1 MKTRLFIV
9 LAAMGL
15 LASCAKEKEVTPV
28 VPQGPTMIQV
38 GIDPATKTHMG
49 ELVGGE
55 RKIYWSNGDK
65 IAINGTASEELSG
78 LDDATQTASFSFAEA
93 PTAPYKVLYPA
104 SAYVDAN
111 SISLP
116 DFQSWV
122 NGSFADD
129 MVPMAGYSA
138 DGNNITVGYLCAVLK
153 VSVKRAASTP
163 DEDKLLGVRFR
174 GRNGEQVKGK
184 FTIDYTS
191 GTLTGAS
198 SADGDKEVR
207 VYQTLPTETAAV
219 YFVTVPAGTYAS
231 GFELVVEDENHH
243 YMTRTKS
250 GSVTLQAGTIYN
262 VAEFEFVPTATELGV
277 EIASAEDLV
286 AFATAYNNKEYAS
299 QGEHLLATLTADI
312 AFDATTSAAF
322 NTTKG
327 IGLKINYYGDTEDYY
342 FEGEFNGNGHTIS
355 GLQATT
361 PLFKAT
367 RTAFIH
373 EFTIDNSCTFAF
385 AHNNSS
391 EMDYG
396 AVIGYHRGTLDNVTV
411 AADITLA
418 GEDITQVSAL
428 GGLVGRDVIG
438 TVKECVYSGNI
449 TVSDAFTVNAKRTYI
464 GGLVGYMSNPDGKVT
479 DCSFE
484 GTLDFSGR
492 VTSTDKNYPYLMI
505 GGIIGSN
512 PGTVSGCNVKDTK
525 TKDIT
530 MDNDNTYT
538 ATIQNHTRK
547 AYHVAQG
554 GIAGQNSGTIS
565 NCENTASIKNF
576 VLSNDVKDGT
586 SADANSRY
594 YDLGGI
600 VGLNLADGTVSSCTN
615 VGLIESR
622 STPRIQKIGG
632 IVGYNLGAVSGC
644 VNNTSGS
651 ATGDIYLT
659 TTNIAPYSLRVGEV
673 GGIIGNNAGT
683 VSDVQNYAIIRMD
696 RTENAAGVEIKFGG
710 ICGLTSAAIDG
721 GALKNIVNNGNI
733 SDEYNGSTVT
743 TAGIRLGG
751 IVGSAQASVKNVRN
765 LGDVIMKLSAANVMS
780 LLYMGGVAGEVRGM
794 SEDPIDVVISGCE
807 NKGVVFFNVNSKN
820 AGHTDNYA
828 GGIFGKNFKSNVAVS
843 DCTNEGYIHGGN
855 STKNNGKTFYVGG
868 IAAYLDGASTISN
881 CENTGV
887 LLNDQFNNTITNVG
901 STFQGGIAGFVKGT
915 ETARITISTVT
926 SNVSSGET
934 ITGGRRG
941 YTGGAVGYGEYV
953 DITNAT
959 STNSYGGGSGYYYGG
974 IAGWIV
980 NSTITGST
988 YSGTAIESSQVQG
1001 VGGIVCTL
1009 DAGSVIDGCSSYLNS
1024 ITHGANACVDGDI
1037 AAKSVAGSTIKN
1049 SHHTGTYGICSD
1061 TNFTDGG
1068 GNAAD
1073 L

>member
-78 LDDATQTASFSFAEA
+78 LDDATQTASFGFAEA

-116 DFQSWV
+116 DFQSWA

-174 GRNGEQVKGK
+174 GRNAEQVKGK
-184 FTIDYTS
+184 FTIDYTN

-207 VYQTLPTETAAV
+207 VYQTLSTETSAV
-219 YFVTVPAGTYAS
+219 YFVTVPAGTYAN

-243 YMTRTKS
+243 YMTSTKS

-322 NTTKG
+322 NATGG
-327 IGLKINYYGDTEDYY
+327 IGLKMTYDDAEDYY
-342 FEGEFNGNGHTIS
+342 FTGEFNGGGYTIS
-355 GLQATT
+355 GLAATT

-367 RTAFIH
+367 RDAYVH
-373 EFTIDNSCTFAF
+373 EFNIDNSCSFTFT
-385 AHNNSS
+385 HN
-391 EMDYG
+391 DTADKYYG
-396 AVIGYHRGTLDNVTV
+396 SVVGYLRGELSHVNV

-418 GEDITQVSAL
+418 GADITHLSAL
-428 GGLVGRDVIG
+428 GGLVGRVVEAN
-438 TVKECVYSGNI
+438 VKDCIYSGNI
-449 TVSDAFTVNAKRTYI
+449 TVPDSFSVNAKKTYV
-464 GGLVGYMSNPDGKVT
+464 GGLVGYISNPDGKVT
-479 DCSFE
+479 DSDFE
-484 GTLDFSGR
+484 GTIDFAGT
-492 VTSTDKNYPYLMI
+492 VASTDKTNPYLMI

-632 IVGYNLGAVSGC
+632 IVGYNLGAVSSC

-659 TTNIAPYSLRVGEV
+659 TTNISPDSLRVGEV

-733 SDEYNGSTVT
+733 SDEYNGATVT

-780 LLYMGGVAGEVRGM
+780 FLYMGGIAGEVRGM

-820 AGHTDNYA
+820 AGHTDNYV

-887 LLNDQFNNTITNVG
+887 LINDQFNNTITNVG

-1049 SHHTGTYGICSD
+1049 SHYTGTYGICSD

-1068 GNAAD
+1068 GNEAD